1 MLVDTS
7 DEFVLS
13 VVEKNPA
20 GQVFIFVYRLAI
32 DVRTRRGD
40 DVAD

>member
-32 DVRTRRGD
+32 DAKTQEG
-40 DVAD
+40 

>member
-1 MLVDTS
+1 MDTS

-32 DVRTRRGD
+32 DAEPKRGD
-40 DVAD
+40 DVGG